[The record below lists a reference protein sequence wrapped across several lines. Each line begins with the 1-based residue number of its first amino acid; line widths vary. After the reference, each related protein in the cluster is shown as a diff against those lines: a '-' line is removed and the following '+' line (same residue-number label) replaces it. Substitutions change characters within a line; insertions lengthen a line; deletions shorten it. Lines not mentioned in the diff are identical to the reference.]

1 MNKLTPQKILRN
13 LENGYFMTP
22 IEQSEAADFIREL
35 QACNAALAESMIRF
49 AEEIVA
55 LRRDLNQATRGQK

>member
-22 IEQSEAADFIREL
+22 IEQSEAAAFIREL
-35 QACNAALAESMIRF
+35 QACNAALSESMIRF

-55 LRRDLNQATRGQK
+55 LRREISERGEK